1 MSEVIQVGSVEIPG
15 RIFLA
20 PMAGATDLPYRQ
32 ICRKAGASYAVAEMV
47 ASQAHLRASRKSQ
60 ERFNLGREPAP
71 RAIQL
76 LGSNAADLAD
86 AARYAVKSGAQI
98 VDFNCGCPAKKVCSV
113 ECGSALLKDEFLV
126 AALLRELVGAVD
138 VPVTLKYRLGWD
150 AEHLNALRIAQ
161 IAQDAG
167 VKMLVLHGRTRAQ
180 GFKGEV
186 NYDLIAQ
193 VKKAV
198 AIPVIANGDINS
210 PQKAKYVLEKTGAD
224 GVMIGR
230 AAMGNPWLFT
240 QIKDLFEGLEPS
252 VLKKTDV
259 VDTILEHMQ
268 QHFLFY
274 GQEKGLKTIRKHLSW
289 YFKRLDLCPNWLVRL
304 FAISEPAQLM
314 KEVETLLREHL
325 PDSI

>member
-1 MSEVIQVGSVEIPG
+1 MSETIQVGTVEIPG
-15 RIFLA
+15 RVFLA

-60 ERFNLGREPAP
+60 ERFNLGEEPAP

-76 LGSNAADLAD
+76 LGSDPADLAD

-113 ECGSALLKDEFLV
+113 ECGSALLKDERLV
-126 AALLRELVGAVD
+126 DTLLKTLVRSVE

-150 AEHLNALRIAQ
+150 GKHINALRIAE
-161 IAQDAG
+161 IAQEAG
-167 VKMLVLHGRTRAQ
+167 IKMLVLHGRTRAQ

-186 NYDLIAQ
+186 NYELIRE
-193 VKKAV
+193 VKRSV
-198 AIPVIANGDINS
+198 EIPVAANGDIDS
-210 PQKAKYVLEKTGAD
+210 PQKARDVLELTGAD
-224 GVMIGR
+224 GIMIGR
-230 AAMGNPWLFT
+230 AAMGNPWIFT
-240 QIKDLFEGLEPS
+240 QVRDVLAGRAPSKIEKNEVLET
-252 VLKKTDV
+252 V
-259 VDTILEHMQ
+259 LEHMYA
-268 QHFLFY
+268 HFLFY

-304 FAISEPAQLM
+304 YAVSEPDQLM
-314 KEVETLLREHL
+314 KDVEALLGESL

>member
-1 MSEVIQVGSVEIPG
+1 MSKVIKVGSVEIPG
-15 RIFLA
+15 CIFLA

-47 ASQAHLRASRKSQ
+47 ASQAHLRSSRKSQ
-60 ERFNLGREPAP
+60 ERFNLGSEPAP

-76 LGSNAADLAD
+76 LGSNAADLAE
-86 AARYAVKSGAQI
+86 AARYAVRSGAQI

-113 ECGSALLKDEFLV
+113 ECGSALLKDELLV
-126 AALLRELVGAVD
+126 AALLKELVGAVD

-150 AEHLNALRIAQ
+150 AEHLNAVRIAQ

-186 NYDLIAQ
+186 NYDLIAE

-198 AIPVIANGDINS
+198 AIPVIANGDIDS
-210 PQKAKYVLEKTGAD
+210 PKKAKYVLEKTGAD

-240 QIKDLFEGLEPS
+240 QMKDLFEGVEPS
-252 VLKKTDV
+252 ALKKADV